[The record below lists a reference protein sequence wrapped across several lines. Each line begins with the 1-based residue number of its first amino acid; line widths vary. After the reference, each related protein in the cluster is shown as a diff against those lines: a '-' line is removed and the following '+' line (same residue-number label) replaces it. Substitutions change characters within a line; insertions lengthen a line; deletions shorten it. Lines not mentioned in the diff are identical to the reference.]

1 MNNDTLENTA
11 NEALKGMI
19 EASTS
24 ASSWVISEL
33 PEVVDQLLKWKFIES
48 LAFFVLGVVLLLS
61 SAIIAGLGLLKIHRI
76 KTQRS
81 KLHSNVWH
89 SSLSGDGEYLATL
102 ALCATILA
110 IVSPVIIFGNL
121 DWLQILIAPK
131 VYLIEYASQIL

>member
-1 MNNDTLENTA
+1 MFSEVDMNNDALENTA

-48 LAFFVLGVVLLLS
+48 LAFFVIGVVLLLS
-61 SAIIAGLGLLKIHRI
+61 AVAVMGVNARKECATPEFIASSFVYVILSGII
-76 KTQRS
+76 
-81 KLHSNVWH
+81 
-89 SSLSGDGEYLATL
+89 SLS
-102 ALCATILA
+102 
-110 IVSPVIIFGNL
+110 IISCNL
-121 DWLQILIAPK
+121 DWLQILLAPK